1 MVAAGVVVL
10 DGGGGWSWWLCASMM
25 GNRSSGGGFTL
36 PLWSQRVVKIPDLS
50 YLGGGGGGSSAGC
63 WRCPACVWAHAGGG
77 NYVALGVVAVVVSLR
92 CTCAGGG
99 DGVYAA
105 LGVAAVIVSLRR
117 ACASSGDSVCAALG
131 AAAVVVS
138 LRRAPVVCCAPA
150 CAAPV
155 AASASV
161 GNNHG
166 WFDDDN
172 LLQVN
177 VFGIFVIGC
186 LLRLDSCG
194 SKLQVTS
201 FLAIVVL
208 TARHK
213 SIGNLS
219 NAPLLMVGWSMVW
232 PSLLFPS
239 SRNRVWFVI
248 RVELRTPVQF

>member
-50 YLGGGGGGSSAGC
+50 YLGGGGGGSSGGC

-117 ACASSGDSVCAALG
+117 ACAGSGDSVCTALG

-161 GNNHG
+161 GSSHG
-166 WFDDDN
+166 WLDDDN

-239 SRNRVWFVI
+239 SRNRV
-248 RVELRTPVQF
+248 